1 MLSGKNPHATNDVPP
16 PITPSYVKIRP
27 ADTIHRSQR
36 RKRRNLQTMSLHNLP
51 CPNCHAKLSV
61 TKSQAGM
68 IVNCPS
74 CGSNVPVPTVRGFS
88 ELELAEPENKSRSS
102 SNKGTNTFVRVLS
115 VLLLLV
121 SVPCLAYGGYLY
133 SIRAS
138 VSDPLD
144 LTEEDLIEE
153 VRQSML
159 DLPPSGIWDIWNDVA
174 VDGITELPIP
184 DYFRFKRMV
193 EAQRPVMQTC
203 LAVGGCCF
211 AAFVATLFLSRKP
224 K

>member
-1 MLSGKNPHATNDVPP
+1 
-16 PITPSYVKIRP
+16 
-27 ADTIHRSQR
+27 
-36 RKRRNLQTMSLHNLP
+36 
-51 CPNCHAKLSV
+51 
-61 TKSQAGM
+61 M
-68 IVNCPS
+68 IVSCPS
-74 CGSNVPVPTVRGFS
+74 CGTNVPVPTIRGFS
-88 ELELAEPENKSRSS
+88 ELVLAEPEGKPRTSGS
-102 SNKGTNTFVRVLS
+102 KGGNAFVRILA

-153 VRQSML
+153 VRQSMQ
-159 DLPPSGIWDIWNDVA
+159 DLPPSGVWDIWNDVA

-193 EAQRPVMQTC
+193 ETQRPIMQTC
-203 LAVGGCCF
+203 FAVGGGCL
-211 AAFVATLFLSRKP
+211 AAFVVTLFLSKKP
-224 K
+224 R

>member
-1 MLSGKNPHATNDVPP
+1 
-16 PITPSYVKIRP
+16 
-27 ADTIHRSQR
+27 
-36 RKRRNLQTMSLHNLP
+36 MSLYHLP
-51 CPNCHAKLSV
+51 CPTCQSKLSV
-61 TKSQAGM
+61 SKSQAGM

-74 CGSNVPVPTVRGFS
+74 CGSNVPVPTIRGFS
-88 ELELAEPENKSRSS
+88 ELVLAEPESKSRASTAQVG
-102 SNKGTNTFVRVLS
+102 NPLVRILS
-115 VLLLLV
+115 VVLLLV

-138 VSDPLD
+138 VSDPLE

-159 DLPPSGIWDIWNDVA
+159 ALPPSGIWDIWNDVA

-193 EAQRPVMQTC
+193 DAQRPIMQTC
-203 LAVGGCCF
+203 FAVGGCCL
-211 AAFVATLFLSRKP
+211 AAFIATLFLSKRP